1 MSKYLRK
8 FYKLAVSD
16 IANQYAIPVKSMTGY
31 ALTKYCA
38 RKTDFLNRA
47 VIDGLNLGKDDNVLE
62 LGYGR
67 GNGLKYCFDRVI
79 DGEGAVF
86 GIERSPYMEDCARN
100 RFILELAETTKI
112 RLDHAPDLRDLPYPP
127 AVFHHIFHVDV
138 FYFIHQD
145 HMFDICKELLRVLK
159 PGGTMACGMHFGRLR
174 KLTKWSL
181 LEETQWD
188 PMRYMMCLE
197 PAGFT
202 NIKVDYKSDRKA
214 GEYQIISCMRPASDK
229 ELEDPEIAMKQLELK
244 IKKEMLISEL
254 LKSRRKLTKEELDIL
269 NEELPGQM
277 KKS

>member
-1 MSKYLRK
+1 MLISCIG
-8 FYKLAVSD
+8 FG
-16 IANQYAIPVKSMTGY
+16 N
-31 ALTKYCA
+31 
-38 RKTDFLNRA
+38 
-47 VIDGLNLGKDDNVLE
+47 DNVLE

-127 AVFHHIFHVDV
+127 SVFHHIFHVDV

-174 KLTKWSL
+174 KLTKWRL
-181 LEETQWD
+181 LEESQWD

-229 ELEDPEIAMKQLELK
+229 VDYKSDRKAGEYQIISCMRPASDKELEDPDIAMKQLELK

-269 NEELPGQM
+269 NEELPGQE